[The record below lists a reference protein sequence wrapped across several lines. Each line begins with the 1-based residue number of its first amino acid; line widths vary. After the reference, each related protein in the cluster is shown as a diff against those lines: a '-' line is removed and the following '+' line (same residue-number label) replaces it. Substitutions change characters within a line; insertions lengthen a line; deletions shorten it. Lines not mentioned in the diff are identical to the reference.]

1 MKIKFDGIYGTLSLV
16 IILSAINSAVG
27 YVLIMTFDF
36 LPRFLMVPLLVPFT
50 LGCSIMGF
58 LIIIKF
64 EDKKPC
70 KEGDR

>member
-1 MKIKFDGIYGTLSLV
+1 
-16 IILSAINSAVG
+16 
-27 YVLIMTFDF
+27 MTFDF